1 MEYEQN
7 NKSIYEDTYAEKN
20 EILIEI
26 KPVLMPGE
34 NIDITFLLTTIMLML
49 LVLLLAFPKIFLQS
63 SIYYKS
69 RDISSLEREYKSLK
83 EEKKIITN
91 EVEQKRFK
99 NQILDTLF

>member
-1 MEYEQN
+1 MEYSDKHDILSEIDTVIGEQ
-7 NKSIYEDTYAEKN
+7 K
-20 EILIEI
+20 EISFGYLMSVFMGMALI
-26 KPVLMPGE
+26 
-34 NIDITFLLTTIMLML
+34 
-49 LVLLLAFPKIFLQS
+49 LLLAFPKIFLQS

-91 EVEQKRFK
+91 EVEQKKFK

>member
-1 MEYEQN
+1 MEY
-7 NKSIYEDTYAEKN
+7 DEKD
-20 EILIEI
+20 EILSEI
-26 KPVLMPGE
+26 HTVLGDKE
-34 NIDITFLLTTIMLML
+34 DLDLNFLMSVMMAVC

-69 RDISSLEREYKSLK
+69 RDISALEREYKSLK
-83 EEKKIITN
+83 EEHKIITT